1 MKKTISLLLSVII
14 IVLAFSSCSS
24 KPNAEL
30 TEENITKTVDTAFT
44 ALKEFDTKKLD
55 TYVSSSTLSIIMKYA
70 ESHTQFQDLGKAIF
84 SNLSYEIKSIDT
96 QNRTV
101 TVSVLNKDLY
111 DKAYTFVNGLLQ
123 NYSTLQLLQ
132 RLGDDAWLDNNLA
145 KLTDE
150 IDSAS
155 MQSSPTDI
163 TLTISQSSK
172 NFVLQFDENAENG
185 VSGGALSAIKGTIS

>member
-1 MKKTISLLLSVII
+1 MKKPISLLLSVII

-84 SNLSYEIKSIDT
+84 ANLSYEIKSIDT
-96 QNRTV
+96 QNSTV

-111 DKAYTFVNGLLQ
+111 DKAYNFVNGLLQ

-132 RLGDDAWLDNNLA
+132 RLGDDAWLDNNLT

-172 NFVLQFDENAENG
+172 NLVLQFDENAENG
-185 VSGGALSAIKGTIS
+185 VSGGALSAIKGAIS